1 MKLYFKE
8 SNAIFFIF
16 SSSKK
21 KVYRFS
27 TYILNLCL
35 YFFCFTVEDNS
46 MLFDDNDQF
55 DDFDSSSSQNNKN
68 PMEAV
73 AKGM

>member
-1 MKLYFKE
+1 
-8 SNAIFFIF
+8 
-16 SSSKK
+16 
-21 KVYRFS
+21 
-27 TYILNLCL
+27 
-35 YFFCFTVEDNS
+35 

-55 DDFDSSSSQNNKN
+55 DDFDSSSSQNNEN

>member
-1 MKLYFKE
+1 MQFFLYFLHL
-8 SNAIFFIF
+8 
-16 SSSKK
+16 KK

-55 DDFDSSSSQNNKN
+55 DDFDSSSSQNNEN